1 MGADYLL
8 RYGME
13 QVGIH
18 IIVVFLIAA
27 IVIAWLIIN
36 ELISILENGAAIGAP
51 VPKFLVTL
59 IKKLKNVTESHAET
73 VAADT
78 EGANDEN

>member
-1 MGADYLL
+1 M
-8 RYGME
+8 
-13 QVGIH
+13 
-18 IIVVFLIAA
+18 
-27 IVIAWLIIN
+27 
-36 ELISILENGAAIGAP
+36 AAIGAP

>member
-1 MGADYLL
+1 MFLPTMPSAASLL
-8 RYGME
+8 A
-13 QVGIH
+13 VWN
-18 IIVVFLIAA
+18 F
-27 IVIAWLIIN
+27 
-36 ELISILENGAAIGAP
+36 LISILENVAAIGAP